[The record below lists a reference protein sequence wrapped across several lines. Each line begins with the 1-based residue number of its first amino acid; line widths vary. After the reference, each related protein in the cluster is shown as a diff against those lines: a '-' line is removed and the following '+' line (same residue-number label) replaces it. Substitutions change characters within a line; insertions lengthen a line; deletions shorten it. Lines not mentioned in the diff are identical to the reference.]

1 MSLKPSVST
10 TDHAQG
16 NDNADL
22 VIVEYGDYQC
32 PYCGAAYPVL
42 KELMKEF
49 GSQVKFVFRNFP
61 LSEMHQ
67 YARPAAIA
75 AEAANLQGKFWEMHD
90 AIYENQ
96 GSLNENFLIELAE
109 KIGLNVSQFKTD
121 IRKAEL
127 EEKVDSDFES
137 GIASGVN
144 GTPSFF
150 VNDKKF
156 NGSAM
161 DLLQL
166 IRENA
171 VG

>member
-1 MSLKPSVST
+1 MSLKPSVNIN
-10 TDHAQG
+10 DHAQG
-16 NDNADL
+16 NLNGDL

-67 YARPAAIA
+67 YAKAAAIA

-96 GSLNENFLIELAE
+96 QSLNDLYLFELAE
-109 KIGLNVSQFKTD
+109 NVGLNIAQFKED
-121 IRKAEL
+121 IQKVEL
-127 EEKVDSDFES
+127 SEKVDSDFES
-137 GIASGVN
+137 GVMSGVN

-150 VNDKKF
+150 INGNKF
-156 NGSAM
+156 NGSAE
-161 DLLQL
+161 DLLEL
-166 IRENA
+166 LRENA
-171 VG
+171 KN

>member
-32 PYCGAAYPVL
+32 PYCGAAYPIL

-96 GSLNENFLIELAE
+96 GSLNELFLFELAE

-137 GIASGVN
+137 GIMSGVN

-150 VNDKKF
+150 VNGNKF

-161 DLLQL
+161 DLFQL

-171 VG
+171 VD

>member
-96 GSLNENFLIELAE
+96 GSLNELFLFELAE

-121 IRKAEL
+121 IQKAEL
-127 EEKVDSDFES
+127 EDKVDSDFES
-137 GIASGVN
+137 GIMSGVN

-150 VNDKKF
+150 VNGNKF

-161 DLLQL
+161 DLFQL

-171 VG
+171 FD

>member
-1 MSLKPSVST
+1 MSLKPSVNKN
-10 TDHAQG
+10 DHAQG
-16 NDNADL
+16 NLNSDL

-49 GSQVKFVFRNFP
+49 GGQVKFVFRNFP

-96 GSLNENFLIELAE
+96 QNLNENLLMTLAE
-109 KIGLNVSQFKTD
+109 KLELNMPQFEKD
-121 IRKAEL
+121 LQKVEL
-127 EEKVDSDFES
+127 ENKVDSDFES
-137 GIASGVN
+137 GIMSGVN

-156 NGSAM
+156 NGSAE
-161 DLLQL
+161 DLLEL
-166 IRENA
+166 VREN
-171 VG
+171 VN

>member
-96 GSLNENFLIELAE
+96 GSLNELFLFELAE
-109 KIGLNVSQFKTD
+109 KIGLNISQFKAD

-127 EEKVDSDFES
+127 EDKVDSDFES
-137 GIASGVN
+137 GIMSGVN

-150 VNDKKF
+150 VNGNKF

-161 DLLQL
+161 DLFQL

-171 VG
+171 VD

>member
-1 MSLKPSVST
+1 MSLKPSVNKN
-10 TDHAQG
+10 DHVQG
-16 NDNADL
+16 NLNSDL

-42 KELMKEF
+42 KELMREF
-49 GSQVKFVFRNFP
+49 GGQVKFVFRNFP

-75 AEAANLQGKFWEMHD
+75 AEAANIQGKFWEMHD

-96 GSLNENFLIELAE
+96 QNLNENFLMTLAE
-109 KIGLNVSQFKTD
+109 KLELNIPQFEKD
-121 IRKAEL
+121 LGKVEL
-127 EEKVDSDFES
+127 EVKVDSDFES
-137 GIASGVN
+137 GIMSGVN

-150 VNDKKF
+150 VNDTKF

-161 DLLQL
+161 ELLQL

-171 VG
+171 V

>member
-16 NDNADL
+16 NDKADL

-42 KELMKEF
+42 KELIKEF

-96 GSLNENFLIELAE
+96 GSLNELFLFELAE

-121 IRKAEL
+121 IQKAEL
-127 EEKVDSDFES
+127 EDKVDSDFES
-137 GIASGVN
+137 GIMSGVN

-150 VNDKKF
+150 VNGNKF

-161 DLLQL
+161 DLFQL

-171 VG
+171 VN